1 MEAIFYIKI
10 WDMDRQH
17 KIRQSF
23 HLADMVD
30 VGWILQDLLSQLSC
44 HHRLEGV
51 RIPAAQTLNNK
62 KETNATCTDSY
73 LRMQLVRIQ
82 IYECSLY

>member
-1 MEAIFYIKI
+1 
-10 WDMDRQH
+10 MDRQH

-23 HLADMVD
+23 HLADMVN

-62 KETNATCTDSY
+62 KETNATCTDH
-73 LRMQLVRIQ
+73 
-82 IYECSLY
+82 IYECNRYAFIFTNGTYTDSYL